1 MRYEDG
7 VDVLAGHSALLAIP
21 AFVPAFAVVGVV
33 LAIAMRDRRAERREA
48 DATAKADTD
57 PDLARRKEN

>member
-48 DATAKADTD
+48 EAAAKEGAD
-57 PDLARRKEN
+57 PDLAGRKEN